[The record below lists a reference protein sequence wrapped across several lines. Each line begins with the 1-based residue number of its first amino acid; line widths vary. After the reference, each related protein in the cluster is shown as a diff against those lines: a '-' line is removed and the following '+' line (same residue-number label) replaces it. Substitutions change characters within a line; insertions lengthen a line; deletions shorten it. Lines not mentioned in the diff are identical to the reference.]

1 MLRFP
6 VLSEGAEHLVMGNLM
21 RRNILTYKAP
31 PMNEA
36 AIRLKCE
43 RGAIKSKLANKT
55 AAKLS
60 YSTETRFLMR
70 RRMGFLELTKLL
82 LLFALALGACI
93 VMMIIPFLLLDAIQG
108 IDQKMGIS
116 CFVFTKIISLR
127 QAVLLVL
134 LVVSNLLTGLL
145 YYQTYTQEKIN
156 NFYQIKGR
164 TVLTKRFIW
173 TTSVVFAI
181 IVCWAYELMELGEM
195 LDTRNC
201 S

>member
-1 MLRFP
+1 MKGRISSF
-6 VLSEGAEHLVMGNLM
+6 
-21 RRNILTYKAP
+21 
-31 PMNEA
+31 
-36 AIRLKCE
+36 
-43 RGAIKSKLANKT
+43 
-55 AAKLS
+55 
-60 YSTETRFLMR
+60 
-70 RRMGFLELTKLL
+70 ELIKLL
-82 LLFALALGACI
+82 LLFALGVGACI
-93 VMMIIPFLLLDAIQG
+93 VMMIVPFLLLDAIQG

-134 LVVSNLLTGLL
+134 LIASNLFTGLL

-181 IVCWAYELMELGEM
+181 IVCWAYEFMELGGM